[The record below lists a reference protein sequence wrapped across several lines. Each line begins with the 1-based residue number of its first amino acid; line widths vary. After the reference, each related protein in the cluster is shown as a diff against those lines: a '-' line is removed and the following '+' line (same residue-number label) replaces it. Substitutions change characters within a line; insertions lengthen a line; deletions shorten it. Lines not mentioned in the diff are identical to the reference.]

1 MTHYLLEPCRT
12 SAGFMSTLK
21 GEVRLDLGRTAS
33 LLRDADYE
41 VTDAGPLLVVKK
53 EVELTLYRNGK
64 TIVKTNDREKAEKS
78 VSEIYSLI
86 LPERGETRSKPCWT
100 PRPSSWAGIRRWM
113 RCSQRPMSSEN

>member
-1 MTHYLLEPCRT
+1 MTYYLLEPCRT

-64 TIVKTNDREKAEKS
+64 TIVKTNDREEAEKS
-78 VSEIYSLI
+78 VSEIYSII
-86 LPERGETRSKPCWT
+86 LPERGEAR
-100 PRPSSWAGIRRWM
+100 
-113 RCSQRPMSSEN
+113 

>member
-21 GEVRLDLGRTAS
+21 AEVRLDLVRTAS

-53 EVELTLYRNGK
+53 EVELTLYQNGK

-78 VSEIYSLI
+78 VSEIYTLI
-86 LPERGETRSKPCWT
+86 LPERGEVR
-100 PRPSSWAGIRRWM
+100 
-113 RCSQRPMSSEN
+113 